1 MIKTYVDTCLDED
14 ARPDDVDDWVD
25 AWHDDVSR
33 SENLSLDA
41 FLGFTSEEYARWA
54 RDGSAL
60 QEILDHRRAQRQTS

>member
-1 MIKTYVDTCLDED
+1 MFKTYVDACLDGD

-25 AWHDDVSR
+25 AWHDDAPG

-60 QEILDHRRAQRQTS
+60 QEILDHRRSQRQTV